1 MTIMFF
7 LPYFNTLVTETL
19 NIFLGILASTAPILF
34 SFTCNDLQKIPLYN
48 VIECQ
53 CSWAQAYFCLLQT
66 KNKKLGLM
74 QGEDNNKTWDI

>member
-1 MTIMFF
+1 MFF

-19 NIFLGILASTAPILF
+19 NIFSWNISLHSSNIIF
-34 SFTCNDLQKIPLYN
+34 FCNDLQKIPLYN

-74 QGEDNNKTWDI
+74 QGEDNNKI

>member
-19 NIFLGILASTAPILF
+19 NIFSWNISLHSSNIIF
-34 SFTCNDLQKIPLYN
+34 FCNDLQKIPMYN

-74 QGEDNNKTWDI
+74 QGEDNNKI

>member
-19 NIFLGILASTAPILF
+19 NIFSWNISLHSSNIIFFCS
-34 SFTCNDLQKIPLYN
+34 DLQKIPLYN

-74 QGEDNNKTWDI
+74 QGEDNNKI

>member
-19 NIFLGILASTAPILF
+19 NIFSWNISLHSSNIIF
-34 SFTCNDLQKIPLYN
+34 FCNDLQKIPLYN

-74 QGEDNNKTWDI
+74 QGEDNNKI